1 MVRKVKEVGPPRK
14 FNSGAATEMS
24 CETPGGSNV
33 HVAEVSIAFCTLMIE
48 VVLVGRALG
57 HPLRVHILSTI
68 GSARMS
74 VKDVARSC
82 SIPHALCS
90 YHLSVLYDARLV
102 TFRRVGRRHVYRR
115 TDEPLQRVFGL
126 EPS

>member
-1 MVRKVKEVGPPRK
+1 M
-14 FNSGAATEMS
+14 
-24 CETPGGSNV
+24 
-33 HVAEVSIAFCTLMIE
+33 LD

-74 VKDVARSC
+74 VKEVARSC
-82 SIPHALCS
+82 AIPHALCS

-102 TFRRVGRRHVYRR
+102 AFKRIGRRHVYRR
-115 TDEPLQRVFGL
+115 TDDGLRRVFVVQ
-126 EPS
+126 PH